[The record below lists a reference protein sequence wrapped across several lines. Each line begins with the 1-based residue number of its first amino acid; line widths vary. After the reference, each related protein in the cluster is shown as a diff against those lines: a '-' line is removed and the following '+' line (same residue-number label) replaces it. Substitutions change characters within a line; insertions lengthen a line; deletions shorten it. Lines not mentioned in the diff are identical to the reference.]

1 MWFQGHICRF
11 FACFLL
17 FGTTT
22 PRYAVSSVWGL
33 SCRPIGAISLF
44 QTSFFNPPIALGGSV
59 FESAKKLCSAFG
71 VILWWLLLYM
81 EWVKNATIKSSIGA
95 PEVVMHY
102 VKHEWFFL
110 KLAKFYGH
118 VDYYDKTDQELD
130 AGMWRY
136 HANRMDARRS
146 QFDVGTPM
154 VIFPVYTVFWLS
166 LTVFYS
172 LQWVAY
178 I

>member
-44 QTSFFNPPIALGGSV
+44 QASFFNPPIALGGSV

-95 PEVVMHY
+95 PEVVRHDL
-102 VKHEWFFL
+102 KHEDFFYR
-110 KLAKFYGH
+110 ATGMH
-118 VDYYDKTDQELD
+118 SADY
-130 AGMWRY
+130 AV
-136 HANRMDARRS
+136 ARCLSIRLS
-146 QFDVGTPM
+146 VCHTP
-154 VIFPVYTVFWLS
+154 VLS
-166 LTVFYS
+166 LNGYTYPQKFF
-172 LQWVAY
+172 
-178 I
+178 IIG